1 MLSDGSVSAP
11 PAKKPDWLKRPPG
24 SASETRELKKLLRK
38 SKLNTVC
45 EEARCPNIS
54 ECFSRGTATFMIL
67 GDVCTR
73 GCRFCSVTTGRPI
86 MPSAQFAAEG
96 ERVAEAAEALGL
108 SHVVITSVARDD
120 LEDGGAS
127 GFAKSVA
134 AVRERLP
141 DSSVEV
147 LVPDFRGSF
156 SALHVVLDASPDVFN
171 HNLETVPRLYR
182 RVRPGAS
189 YRRSLD
195 LLQEAKRYAPRVITK
210 TGVMLGLGEE
220 PAEVLSLM
228 DDCRSCGVE
237 SFTAGQYMQPTRR
250 HLAVEDYVTPD
261 MFEYYESEACKRGF
275 THIAVGPLV
284 RSSYHADEYIS
295 K

>member
-1 MLSDGSVSAP
+1 
-11 PAKKPDWLKRPPG
+11 
-24 SASETRELKKLLRK
+24 
-38 SKLNTVC
+38 
-45 EEARCPNIS
+45 
-54 ECFSRGTATFMIL
+54 
-67 GDVCTR
+67 
-73 GCRFCSVTTGRPI
+73 